1 MALDVVDFKVPE
13 EWVTHGAT
21 RPAIVLRRNGDDGTA
36 DLLVFHHPEDRQAN
50 VSEVQLRV
58 PADRFT
64 ADAAENPPQ
73 AAGDGPQAPP
83 EPRHG
88 MQAGRSPE
96 GNGEASKLV

>member
-13 EWVTHGAT
+13 DWVTHGAT

-64 ADAAENPPQ
+64 ADAAQNGPPT
-73 AAGDGPQAPP
+73 APDGPQPPP

-88 MQAGRSPE
+88 MNAGRSLE
-96 GNGEASKLV
+96 GDSEASKLV